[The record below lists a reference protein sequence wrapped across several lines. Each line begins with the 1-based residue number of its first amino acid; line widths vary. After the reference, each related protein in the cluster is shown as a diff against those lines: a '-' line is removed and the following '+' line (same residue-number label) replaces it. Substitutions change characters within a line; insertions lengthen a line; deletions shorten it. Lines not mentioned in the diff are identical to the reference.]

1 MTADTDPAR
10 VVDEHKGAKFHW
22 RLPYSRED
30 SVDTWARK
38 FSTED
43 GMPDLAA
50 QISFCKQAEEVG
62 IDSLLTDFGYGKP
75 DPMLLAAIIGRATD
89 RIKFILAYRSGLF
102 SPTMFVQQLN
112 TLSAL
117 IDGRLSL
124 NIVAGYSPGE
134 QRAYGDFLS
143 HDERYER
150 TEEFL
155 AICRSLW
162 RRDGEV
168 TFSGKHYS
176 IEKGTLKTRYVS
188 GDRAFPEMFIGG
200 GSAQARNLAISE
212 GTCWM
217 TLPDAPEKMQQ
228 SVAEVLQ
235 SGVEV
240 GLRFAVIARPTREE
254 ALRAAYAMTE
264 GMEMAREFV
273 RTSVG
278 KMDSVSFKAAFQQ
291 AEAGNEWLTPCLW
304 TGATRAYGPAAAAL
318 VGSPREIAEAIIE
331 YERLGVSQF
340 IISGWPKRD
349 QMIYFGEAVLPIIRE
364 MEREATLPF
373 LVNASASRS
382 RVWDP

>member
-1 MTADTDPAR
+1 MTADADPAR
-10 VVDEHKGAKFHW
+10 VVQGNKGAKFHW
-22 RLPYSRED
+22 RLPYSGET
-30 SVDTWARK
+30 SVDTWAHK
-38 FSTED
+38 FNTED

-50 QISFCKQAEEVG
+50 QVSFCKRAEDAG

-75 DPMLLAAIIGRATD
+75 DPMLLAAILGRATGK
-89 RIKFILAYRSGLF
+89 IKFILAYRSGLF

-124 NIVAGYSPGE
+124 NVVAGYSPGE

-155 AICRSLW
+155 AICRAFW
-162 RRDGEV
+162 RRDEAV
-168 TFSGKHYS
+168 NFSGKHYS
-176 IEKGTLKTRYVS
+176 IEKGALKTRYVS
-188 GDRAFPEMFIGG
+188 SDRAFPEMFIGG
-200 GSAQARNLAISE
+200 GSVQAQNLAVSQ

-217 TLPDAPEKMQQ
+217 RLPDAPEKIQE

-254 ALRAAYAMTE
+254 ALRAAYAMTD
-264 GMEMAREFV
+264 GMDTAREFV

-291 AEAGNEWLTPCLW
+291 AETGTEWLTPCLW

-318 VGSPREIAEAIIE
+318 VGSPEELASAIIE

-340 IISGWPKRD
+340 IISGWPKLD
-349 QMIYFGEAVLPIIRE
+349 QMVFFGEAVLPIIRR
-364 MEREATLPF
+364 MERETTLPF
-373 LVNASASRS
+373 LANAPASRS